1 MLLFD
6 VDGVLTD
13 GVIWFYPTDDRRA
26 RDEQNEGRASEHAVQ
41 RLGEHAAGRAEDD
54 DPPLSVAAGSAEG
67 ATLVEIK
74 GFSAHDGIGM
84 TLARQAGLKTGVITK
99 RRSASLA
106 LRARD
111 LRMDYVY
118 QGIDDKL
125 GALAEILKKAGLRA
139 EEAACMGDDIIDLPM
154 MKACG
159 LAAAPANARAE
170 VKRAADWVSASRG
183 GEGAARD
190 LIEMVLKAQ
199 GRWRETLEQYLHR
212 RNGQGKGRER
222 EQ

>member
-1 MLLFD
+1 MRAEPRKSPGRLSLRARARRIRLLLFD

-13 GVIWFYPTDDRRA
+13 GVIWFFPSDSPDSRA
-26 RDEQNEGRASEHAVQ
+26 V
-41 RLGEHAAGRAEDD
+41 AGR
-54 DPPLSVAAGSAEG
+54 GEG
-67 ATLVEIK
+67 VSLVELK

-84 TLARQAGLKTGVITK
+84 MLARQAGLKTGVITK

-118 QGIDDKL
+118 QAIDDKL
-125 GALAEILKKAGLRA
+125 QALEEILRRAGVQP
-139 EEAACMGDDIIDLPM
+139 EETACMGDDIVDLPM
-154 MKACG
+154 MRACG
-159 LAAAPANARAE
+159 LAAAPANARPE
-170 VKRAADWVSASRG
+170 VKQAADWVATSRG

-190 LIEMVLKAQ
+190 LVELILKAQ
-199 GRWRETLEQYLHR
+199 GRWREVLEGYLKAHASR
-212 RNGQGKGRER
+212 HGQGR